1 MEERSVEYKSP
12 EQLKQEDA
20 QRQLTEA
27 MKEMAKRDPKQ
38 YKKLLAQMNP
48 DIVHF
53 DDVPLQR
60 KTLTRNQR
68 RLLKK
73 QGIL

>member
-1 MEERSVEYKSP
+1 MEERTVDLKSQ
-12 EQLKQEDA
+12 EQLNQEEA

-53 DDVPLQR
+53 DEVPLQR
-60 KTLTRNQR
+60 KNLTRNQR

-73 QGIL
+73 QGVL